1 MSGNQIRLGLI
12 GYGEIGSTLGRGL
25 RGAGLA
31 SVSAYDKYAF
41 EGPYAALIQGRAK
54 EVGVTLVRSPEELAA
69 CCDLILGVT
78 PGSSS
83 LASADAFAACLGPQH
98 VFVDVAS
105 ATPKVKQ
112 SVAARLAATGAV
124 LGDASILGSPK
135 DGHGLS
141 ILSSGPAAE
150 RFRDAMVP
158 WGMNIEAVPEEIG
171 AASGIKIIRSVLM
184 KGLEAVVL
192 ECLLGARA
200 YGIEET
206 IIASA
211 SRSLNKPFIDT
222 VNSLLTTDVIH
233 ARRRSEEADMS
244 ADALADAGIEP
255 LVTRSTAARLRWV
268 AELGM
273 KEHFAGVVPQ
283 HYTDAL
289 AGIEAKMK
297 AAAND

>member
-1 MSGNQIRLGLI
+1 MGGNQIRLGLI

-25 RGAGLA
+25 RGAGLTN
-31 SVSAYDKYAF
+31 VSAYDKYAF
-41 EGPYAALIQGRAK
+41 DGPYAALIQGRAK

-69 CCDLILGVT
+69 SCDLILGVT

-83 LASADAFAACLGPQH
+83 LASADAFAGCLGPQH

-105 ATPKVKQ
+105 ATPKMKQ

-141 ILSSGPAAE
+141 ILSSGPAAA

-158 WGMNIEAVPEEIG
+158 WGMTIEAVPGEIG

-184 KGLEAVVL
+184 KGMEAVVL

-200 YGIEET
+200 YGIEEM

-222 VNSLLTTDVIH
+222 MNNLLTTDVIH

-255 LVTRSTAARLRWV
+255 LVTRGTAARLRWV

-273 KEHFAGVVPQ
+273 KEHFEGVVPK
-283 HYTDAL
+283 HYSDAL

-297 AAAND
+297 AAASE

>member
-31 SVSAYDKYAF
+31 QVTAYDKYAF
-41 EGPYAALIQGRAK
+41 DGPYAALIQSRAK
-54 EVGVTLVRSPEELAA
+54 DAGVRLVRSPEELSA

-98 VFVDVAS
+98 IFVDVAS

-112 SVAARLAATGAV
+112 GVAARLADTGAA
-124 LGDASILGSPK
+124 LADASILGSPK

-141 ILSSGPAAE
+141 ILTSGPAGE

-158 WGMNIEAVPEEIG
+158 WGMTIEAVGAVIG

-184 KGLEAVVL
+184 KGLETVL
-192 ECLLGARA
+192 VECMLGARA

-206 IIASA
+206 IVASA
-211 SRSLNKPFIDT
+211 AKSLNRPFVDT
-222 VNSLLTTDVIH
+222 LNSLLTTDVIH
-233 ARRRSEEADMS
+233 AKRRSEEADMS

-273 KEHFAGVVPQ
+273 KEHFEGVVPR
-283 HYTDAL
+283 HYSDAL
-289 AGIEAKMK
+289 AGIEAKMGMQEK
-297 AAAND
+297 